1 MFTANLVFSTHYEP
15 FFFHPGT
22 CATEIALAVESNK
35 KINDLIEEIFAT
47 ELANT
52 FPGVNLSDVF
62 GPATNAKGWSEE
74 ATNIVE
80 ASVGGKDKLVQ
91 HILQFKEQTSLGK

>member
-47 ELANT
+47 ELANWI
-52 FPGVNLSDVF
+52 S
-62 GPATNAKGWSEE
+62 
-74 ATNIVE
+74 E
-80 ASVGGKDKLVQ
+80 ASSAITKVL
-91 HILQFKEQTSLGK
+91 HSS